1 MNDRSKDIT
10 KFSYESYRVLKK
22 NLGEYDAV
30 IEVNE
35 LLIKEFNSNS
45 KAIGYNSYVE
55 KLSEKHN
62 VIVDSVKIDLFNL
75 RIRQYY
81 IVSVYQA
88 FETFISKFK
97 REFTTYFTGHIW
109 ITKHDGETVLE
120 NIVQNVKAINPK
132 IDLHKEVLEAVDY
145 YRLVRN
151 YMSHTNR
158 DSGKIALKY
167 KSVSK
172 YVPELSNIFNYQC
185 TINDINNINFD
196 DFKLFS
202 NCVKHLAF
210 NLSIMSKPS
219 NETIAIKI
227 FELEK
232 ESIRKLRKTKN
243 NELRYKNSIDNLI
256 RSKFGR
262 FSNSDLEET
271 RNKIISLLA

>member
-1 MNDRSKDIT
+1 MNDRSEDIT
-10 KFSYESYRVLKK
+10 KFSYEAYRVLKK

-45 KAIGYNSYVE
+45 KEIGYNRYVE

-62 VIVDSVKIDLFNL
+62 VIVDSIKIDLFNL

-97 REFTTYFTGHIW
+97 REFLTYFIGHSW
-109 ITKHDGETVLE
+109 ITKQDGETVLE
-120 NIVQNVKAINPK
+120 NVVQNVKVINPK
-132 IDLHKEVLEAVDY
+132 IDLQKEVLESVDY

-158 DSGKIALKY
+158 DSGKIALKH

-172 YVPELSNIFNYQC
+172 YVPELSTMFNYQC
-185 TINDINNINFD
+185 TINDISNINFD

-202 NCVKHLAF
+202 NCVKHIAF
-210 NLSIMSKPS
+210 YLSIMSKPS
-219 NETIAIKI
+219 NEIVAIKI

-232 ESIRKLRKTKN
+232 ESIKKLRKTKN